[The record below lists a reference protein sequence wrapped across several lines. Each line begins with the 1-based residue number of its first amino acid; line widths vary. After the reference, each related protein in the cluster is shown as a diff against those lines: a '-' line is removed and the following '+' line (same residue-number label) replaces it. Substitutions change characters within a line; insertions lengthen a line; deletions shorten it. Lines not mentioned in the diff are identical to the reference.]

1 MVSLKSHDLVI
12 IGGGPAG
19 LTAGLYA
26 ARSRLDVLLLEKIHP
41 GGQVVTTS
49 LVENYPGFEEGI
61 SGPDLMV
68 RIERQARRFGLNI
81 EINQVEKI
89 ILKNGRKKIIAGDEE
104 YSVKA
109 VIVASGAQPRL
120 LGVPGERELA
130 GRGVSYCATCD
141 GPFFRDKEVAVVGG
155 GDSAVEEAV
164 YLTRFAKR
172 VFIIHR
178 RDQLR
183 AARMVQERALN
194 HQKVEIVWDT
204 VVTRINGEQ
213 SVQSVDVKNVRTD
226 HESQLNVAGVFM
238 YVGVIPSSD
247 FFDFQI
253 EKDAGDFLITDQ
265 NMQTSVAGIYA
276 VGDVRSKSLRQIV
289 NAAGEGATAA
299 FAAEK
304 YLESL
309 ES

>member
-141 GPFFRDKEVAVVGG
+141 GPFFRDNEVAVVGG